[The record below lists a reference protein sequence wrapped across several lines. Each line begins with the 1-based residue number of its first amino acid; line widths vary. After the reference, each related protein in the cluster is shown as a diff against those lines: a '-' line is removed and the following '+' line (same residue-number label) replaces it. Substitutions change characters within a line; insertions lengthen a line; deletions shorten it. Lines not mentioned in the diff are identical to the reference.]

1 MAIRY
6 PVVSLKLMR
15 HRVLKEALDLV
26 GETPF
31 DGPNW
36 CGKFILRTLHNAG
49 LVPDWKVLDDAP
61 GAMVCSGLQLV
72 KSPMVGDIVK
82 FTFHYGIFVG
92 FTYAERYSQKVRI
105 GRLTKDID
113 VVSVDGGSYKDAVY
127 MSRRPM
133 HPKTEFYSIEGI
145 LQ

>member
-1 MAIRY
+1 
-6 PVVSLKLMR
+6 MR
-15 HRVLKEALDLV
+15 HRVLIEALNQI

-31 DGPNW
+31 GGSNW
-36 CGKFILRTLHNAG
+36 CGKFILRTLQKAG
-49 LVPDWKVLDDAP
+49 LVANWKVIDEAP
-61 GAMVCSGLQLV
+61 GAMVCSRLQLV
-72 KSPMVGDIVK
+72 KSPMIGDIVK

-92 FTYAERYSQKVRI
+92 FTYADRYSQKVRI
-105 GRLTKDID
+105 GKLTKDID

-145 LQ
+145 LTQSAMPVSF